1 MKTVILT
8 ALLLVGCGSAE
19 GVYDFAHKDAMALM
33 DVSHEVM
40 YGSEEPTTVETPTPD
55 CDTTMLVCEGEPE

>member
-19 GVYDFAHKDAMALM
+19 EAYDFAHKDAVEIM
-33 DVSHEVM
+33 DVSHDVI
-40 YGSEEPTTVETPTPD
+40 YGGEEPSTVETPIPD
-55 CDTTMLVCEGEPE
+55 CDPTMLVCEGEVK